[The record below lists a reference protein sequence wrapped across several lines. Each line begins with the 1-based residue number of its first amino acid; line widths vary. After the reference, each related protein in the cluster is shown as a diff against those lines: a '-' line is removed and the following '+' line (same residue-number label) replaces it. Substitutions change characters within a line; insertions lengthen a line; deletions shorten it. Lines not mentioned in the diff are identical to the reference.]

1 MCLKSNIL
9 CLGCEHKLEEGKISP
24 LDVKISRALFELTQ
38 KYSGLDG
45 INFKRAI
52 EAKGL
57 IVLLVGRGEI
67 STVVGKGGRVIR
79 ELEEALRAKV
89 RVIEEGADIRKQV
102 QDILTPAKVHGI
114 NILYSGG
121 GEEYRIRVS
130 RTHLKLLPASID
142 AFQALFAKLT
152 DKNMKLVFE

>member
-1 MCLKSNIL
+1 MCLKSSIL
-9 CLGCEHKLEEGKISP
+9 CLGCERKLKEGKISS
-24 LDVKISRALFELTQ
+24 LDVKISRVLFDLAQ
-38 KYSGLDG
+38 KYRGLDR

-52 EAKGL
+52 EANGL
-57 IVLLVGRGEI
+57 IVLLVGSGEI
-67 STVVGKGGRVIR
+67 STVVGKGGRIIWR
-79 ELEEALRAKV
+79 LAEALHAKV

-102 QDILTPAKVHGI
+102 QDVLTPAKVHGI

-121 GEEYRIRVS
+121 GEEYRIRVP

-152 DKNMKLVFE
+152 DKNIKLVFE

>member
-1 MCLKSNIL
+1 
-9 CLGCEHKLEEGKISP
+9 
-24 LDVKISRALFELTQ
+24 LFDLAQ
-38 KYSGLDG
+38 KYRGLDR

-52 EAKGL
+52 EANGL
-57 IVLLVGRGEI
+57 IVLLVGSGEI
-67 STVVGKGGRVIR
+67 STVVGKGGRIIWR
-79 ELEEALRAKV
+79 LAEALHAKV

-102 QDILTPAKVHGI
+102 QDVLTPAKVHGI

-121 GEEYRIRVS
+121 GEEYRIRVP

-152 DKNMKLVFE
+152 DKNIKLVFE

>member
-1 MCLKSNIL
+1 
-9 CLGCEHKLEEGKISP
+9 LGCEHKLKEGEISL
-24 LDVKISRALFELTQ
+24 LDIKISRALFELAQ
-38 KYSGLDG
+38 KHRGLDR

-67 STVVGKGGRVIR
+67 SAVVGKGGRVIR
-79 ELEEALRAKV
+79 GLEEVLGGKV

-102 QDILTPAKVHGI
+102 QDILMPAKAHGI

-121 GEEYRIRVS
+121 NEEYRIRLP
-130 RTHLKLLPASID
+130 RAHLKLLPANID
-142 AFQALFAKLT
+142 TLQDLFAKLT
-152 DKNMKLVFE
+152 NKNIKLVFE